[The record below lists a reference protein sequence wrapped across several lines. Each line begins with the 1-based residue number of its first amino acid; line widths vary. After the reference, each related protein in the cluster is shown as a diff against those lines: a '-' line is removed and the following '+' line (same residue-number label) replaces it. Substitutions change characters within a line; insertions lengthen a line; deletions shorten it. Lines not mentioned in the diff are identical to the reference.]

1 MNMSFCGRVLLVALL
16 AYAAA
21 LGTAQVASADVIHV
35 FPGESI
41 QEAID
46 EAEPGDTVRV
56 HEGVYHENVAITKN
70 RIRLRGDGQRKT
82 VLMPAGEPTPSPC
95 TIEVAPGVFLVDG
108 ICIAGEFD
116 PVTFE
121 LGPPVR
127 GTKVERLHV
136 TGFSGFGVILL
147 NANRS
152 TVERVQ
158 ASHNDGYGISGFVL
172 SRVRFLRNYAHH
184 NHEPGFYVGDSPN
197 ARALIVGNRAHDN
210 QMGILLRDASRG
222 LVHHNRLRDNCV
234 GVLVIE
240 TGAPDPARRWRLRRN
255 TVRHNNRACE
265 GTPTNGPPPL
275 SGAGIVI
282 AGADRVRV
290 WRNKVLG
297 HEASGPSAF
306 TGGIVVVSSAT
317 AGGDAPNNNRIV
329 RNTAFR
335 NEPFDVFWDESGSG
349 NRFRANRC
357 ATSDPQRICEDD
369 DD

>member
-1 MNMSFCGRVLLVALL
+1 M
-16 AYAAA
+16 
-21 LGTAQVASADVIHV
+21 
-35 FPGESI
+35 
-41 QEAID
+41 
-46 EAEPGDTVRV
+46 RV
-56 HEGVYHENVAITKN
+56 HRGVYHENVAITKN
-70 RIRLRGDGQRKT
+70 RIKLRGDGRRKT
-82 VLMPAGEPTPSPC
+82 VLMPADEPTPSPC

-108 ICIAGEFD
+108 VCIAGEFD

-152 TVERVQ
+152 TVKRVQ
-158 ASHNDGYGISGFVL
+158 ASHNEGYGISGFVL
-172 SRVRFLRNYAHH
+172 SGVRFLQNHAHH
-184 NHEPGFYVGDSPN
+184 NGEPGFYVGDSPH
-197 ARALIVGNRAHDN
+197 ARAVIVGNRAHDN
-210 QMGILLRDASRG
+210 EMGILLRDASRG
-222 LVHHNRLRDNCV
+222 LVRHNRLWDNCL

-240 TGAPDPARRWRLRRN
+240 TGAPDPAERWRLRRN
-255 TVRHNNRACE
+255 TVRHTNRACE
-265 GTPTNGPPPL
+265 GTPTNEPPPL

-282 AGADRVRV
+282 AGADRVGV

-317 AGGDAPNNNRIV
+317 AGGDDPSNNRII

-335 NEPFDVFWDESGSG
+335 NEPFDVFWDESGTG
-349 NRFRANRC
+349 NRFRANRY
-357 ATSDPQRICEDD
+357 ATSDPEWICDD
-369 DD
+369 

>member
-1 MNMSFCGRVLLVALL
+1 MSFCGRVLLVALL
-16 AYAAA
+16 AYAAV
-21 LGTAQVASADVIHV
+21 LGAARTASADVIHV

-41 QEAID
+41 QAAID
-46 EAEPGDTVRV
+46 AAEPGDTVRV

-82 VLMPAGEPTPSPC
+82 VLMPADEPTPSPC

-108 ICIAGEFD
+108 ICIAGAFD

-152 TVERVQ
+152 TVKRVQ
-158 ASHNDGYGISGFVL
+158 ASHNEGYGISGFVL
-172 SRVRFLRNYAHH
+172 SRVRFLDNYAHH

-197 ARALIVGNRAHDN
+197 ARAVIVGNRAHDN
-210 QMGILLRDASRG
+210 EMGILLRDASRG
-222 LVHHNRLRDNCV
+222 RVRHNRLWDNCL

-240 TGAPDPARRWRLRRN
+240 TGAPDPAGRWRLRRN
-255 TVRHNNRACE
+255 SVRHNNEACE
-265 GTPTNGPPPL
+265 GAPDGPPPL

-282 AGADRVRV
+282 AGADQVRV
-290 WRNKVLG
+290 LRNKVLG

-317 AGGDAPNNNRIV
+317 VGGDDPNDNRIV

-335 NEPFDVFWDESGSG
+335 NEPFDVFWDESGTG
-349 NRFRANRC
+349 NLFRANRC
-357 ATSDPQRICEDD
+357 ATSDPESICDD
-369 DD
+369 D